1 MRSVDMFVNTMI
13 DSISSRNVSS
23 NVPMKTAT
31 AFNFLPMLRP
41 ISSSDQLIR
50 KVTLAWNSCSSRV
63 FLCGIVYIGLHR
75 SISYETIKSAFAKS
89 FACLSFFFL
98 PPSLFRVFIRWHAYI
113 QHDPF
118 YRQSNTHTQKMV
130 HGIFDF
136 VFVYSFFFFFTLL
149 WRTSLSINI
158 SFSLTLAIYAY
169 KCILSLSRLF
179 GA

>member
-118 YRQSNTHTQKMV
+118 YRQSNTHTHKKWSMAFSTSSLY
-130 HGIFDF
+130 IL
-136 VFVYSFFFFFTLL
+136 FF
-149 WRTSLSINI
+149 
-158 SFSLTLAIYAY
+158 SFSL
-169 KCILSLSRLF
+169 CF
-179 GA
+179 GALHFRSIFHLVWH